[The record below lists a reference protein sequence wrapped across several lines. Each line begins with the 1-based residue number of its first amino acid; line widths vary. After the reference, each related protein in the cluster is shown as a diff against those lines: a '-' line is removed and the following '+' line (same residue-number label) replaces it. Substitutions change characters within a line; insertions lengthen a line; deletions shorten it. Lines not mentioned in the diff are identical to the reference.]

1 MTDGRAWEIGAFTM
15 APKWFP
21 ISTCGNVIF
30 CLRHAEAI
38 TIIAFLS
45 GNWPKM
51 PFGDLEKYAYCSI
64 AGEKKV

>member
-1 MTDGRAWEIGAFTM
+1 M

-30 CLRHAEAI
+30 CLRHAGAI
-38 TIIAFLS
+38 TTIAFLS
-45 GNWPKM
+45 ENWSKM
-51 PFGDLEKYAYCSI
+51 RYADLKKYAYCSI